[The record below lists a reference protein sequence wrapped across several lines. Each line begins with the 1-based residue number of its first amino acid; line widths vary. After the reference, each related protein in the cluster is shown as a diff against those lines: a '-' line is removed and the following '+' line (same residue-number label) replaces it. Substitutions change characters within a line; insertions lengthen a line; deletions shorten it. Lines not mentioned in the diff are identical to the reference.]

1 MPENRE
7 NRIEKKWYSRMFSD
21 MFLAE
26 AAGRI
31 KSALIIRIPT
41 HLMESMT
48 ITAMQTAK
56 RFSISFTRI
65 PRLAAR
71 ERLMLMEFSWLE
83 HRIQKINVPM
93 SRRTR

>member
-1 MPENRE
+1 MSPTMPENRE
-7 NRIEKKWYSRMFSD
+7 NNMEKKWYSRIFSEMFR
-21 MFLAE
+21 AE

-31 KSALIIRIPT
+31 KRALMIRIPT

-71 ERLMLMEFSWLE
+71 DRLMLMEFS
-83 HRIQKINVPM
+83 
-93 SRRTR
+93 